1 MKLTQKMLALMR
13 DSNVSPIWLARKL
26 NLTYEELLHAV
37 NGKIELDLEQ
47 AKILLAMFGAEELAR
62 VIDWEGMNVRCPI

>member
-37 NGKIELDLEQ
+37 NGKVELDLEQ
-47 AKILLAMFGAEELAR
+47 AKILLAMFGAEELAS